1 LEEGRAPSLPAA
13 AFAGDRHLRS
23 VGSCGRRDACAVREA
38 GDSPEVDMGLL
49 DEGSLGNTVDALN
62 EALFF
67 GRPIPKAEARRA
79 ARWIAVRRGLAGSY
93 AGMFA
98 PTPKDYADGIR
109 LFTGER
115 ISSGAATGH
124 ILGEEACR
132 ALLLLDVGLNDV
144 RAALARAT
152 RSMEKRLRE
161 SEAARPRPGFF

>member
-1 LEEGRAPSLPAA
+1 
-13 AFAGDRHLRS
+13 
-23 VGSCGRRDACAVREA
+23 
-38 GDSPEVDMGLL
+38 MKLL
-49 DEGSLGNTVDALN
+49 DARSLGNTVDALN

-67 GRPIPKAEARRA
+67 GRPIPRGEARRA
-79 ARWIAVRRGLAGSY
+79 ARWIASRRGLAGSY

-115 ISSGAATGH
+115 ISSAAATGH

-132 ALLLLDVGLNDV
+132 ALLLLDVGLSDV
-144 RAALARAT
+144 SVALAEAT
-152 RSMEKRLRE
+152 LSMEKRLGE